1 MKEGKKIMGFLNKL
15 GSLLRSLVQD
25 IYLET
30 ACAPKDDLITCG
42 AGMISITGTIA
53 AGYNPFVTTTG
64 AAEIVGGWTSSM
76 DERTITGL
84 GVTTTGG
91 ATYGTTV
98 DPKEIGGIYN
108 RDGEKIGSIRK
119 ESRTNISRVE
129 RNAEKVYS
137 NFHKDLMKTSTPIIM
152 ADDPATYDAMDVFL
166 KARSSGMLLR
176 MLNVL
181 DTVLSND
188 EDDTLSQ

>member
-1 MKEGKKIMGFLNKL
+1 MGFLNKL

-53 AGYNPFVTTTG
+53 AGYNPF
-64 AAEIVGGWTSSM
+64 
-76 DERTITGL
+76 
-84 GVTTTGG
+84 VTTTGG